1 MNKKNL
7 FDLLTL
13 KEKISSSKYIQKLRP
28 LNNEKL
34 KVIKILEQLND
45 LKENKDSKMSLSAW
59 ELKSAS
65 NIQEKIFDQIA
76 LAETRIENIEIEIR
90 SLEKKFIEHEI
101 RKKRAFDKSILIN
114 KVKKLENEKKI
125 DEELQTYRKSKFV

>member
-7 FDLLTL
+7 FDLLAL

-28 LNNEKL
+28 LNDEKF
-34 KVIKILEQLND
+34 KIMNILEQLND
-45 LKENKDSKMSLSAW
+45 LKENKNTSISMSAW

-76 LAETRIENIEIEIR
+76 IAETRIKNIKIEI
-90 SLEKKFIEHEI
+90 SNLEKKFVEHEI
-101 RKKRAFDKSILIN
+101 RKKRAFDKSLSIN
-114 KVKKLENEKKI
+114 KEKKLENDKKL
-125 DEELQTYRKSKFV
+125 DDELQTYSKVKFT

>member
-7 FDLLTL
+7 FDLLAL

-28 LNNEKL
+28 LNDEKF
-34 KVIKILEQLND
+34 KIMNILEQLND
-45 LKENKDSKMSLSAW
+45 LKENKNTSISMSAW

-76 LAETRIENIEIEIR
+76 IAETRIKNIKIEI
-90 SLEKKFIEHEI
+90 SDLEKKFVEHEI
-101 RKKRAFDKSILIN
+101 RKKRAFDKSLSIN
-114 KVKKLENEKKI
+114 KEKKLENDKKL
-125 DEELQTYRKSKFV
+125 DDELQTYSKGKFT

>member
-7 FDLLTL
+7 FDLLAL

-28 LNNEKL
+28 LNDEKL
-34 KVIKILEQLND
+34 KIMSILEQLND
-45 LKENKDSKMSLSAW
+45 LKENKNTSISMSAW

-76 LAETRIENIEIEIR
+76 IAETRIKNIKIEIND
-90 SLEKKFIEHEI
+90 LEKKFVEHEI
-101 RKKRAFDKSILIN
+101 RKKRAFDKSLSIN
-114 KVKKLENEKKI
+114 KEKKLENDKKL
-125 DEELQTYRKSKFV
+125 DDELQTYSKSKFI

>member
-7 FDLLTL
+7 FDLLAL

-28 LNNEKL
+28 LNDEKL
-34 KVIKILEQLND
+34 KIMNILKQLNV
-45 LKENKDSKMSLSAW
+45 LKENKNITISMSAW

-76 LAETRIENIEIEIR
+76 IAETRIKNIKIEI
-90 SLEKKFIEHEI
+90 SDLEKKFVEHEI
-101 RKKRAFDKSILIN
+101 RKKRAFDKSISIN
-114 KVKKLENEKKI
+114 KEKKLENDKKL
-125 DEELQTYRKSKFV
+125 DDELQTYSKSKFI

>member
-7 FDLLTL
+7 FDLLAL

-28 LNNEKL
+28 LNDEKL
-34 KVIKILEQLND
+34 KIMNILEQLNV
-45 LKENKDSKMSLSAW
+45 LKENKNTTISMSAW

-76 LAETRIENIEIEIR
+76 IAETRIKNIKIEI
-90 SLEKKFIEHEI
+90 SDLEKKFVEHEI
-101 RKKRAFDKSILIN
+101 RKKRAFDKSISIN
-114 KVKKLENEKKI
+114 KEKKLENDKKL
-125 DEELQTYRKSKFV
+125 DDELQTYSKGKFT

>member
-7 FDLLTL
+7 FDLLAL

-28 LNNEKL
+28 LNDEKF
-34 KVIKILEQLND
+34 KIMNILEQLND
-45 LKENKDSKMSLSAW
+45 LKENKNTSISMSAW

-76 LAETRIENIEIEIR
+76 IAETRIKNIKIEI
-90 SLEKKFIEHEI
+90 SDLEKKFVEHEI
-101 RKKRAFDKSILIN
+101 RKKRAFDKSLSIN
-114 KVKKLENEKKI
+114 NKKKLDDEKKS
-125 DEELQTYRKSKFV
+125 DDELQTYSKNKFI

>member
-7 FDLLTL
+7 FDLLAL

-28 LNNEKL
+28 LNDEKF
-34 KVIKILEQLND
+34 KIMNILEQLND
-45 LKENKDSKMSLSAW
+45 LKENKNTTISMSAW

-76 LAETRIENIEIEIR
+76 IAQNRIKNIKIEISE
-90 SLEKKFIEHEI
+90 LEKKFVEHEI
-101 RKKRAFDKSILIN
+101 RKKRAFDKSLSIN
-114 KVKKLENEKKI
+114 KDKKLENDKKL
-125 DEELQTYRKSKFV
+125 DDELQTYSKSKFI

>member
-7 FDLLTL
+7 FDLLAL

-28 LNNEKL
+28 LNDEKF
-34 KVIKILEQLND
+34 KIIKILEQLND
-45 LKENKDSKMSLSAW
+45 LKENKNTSISMSAW

-76 LAETRIENIEIEIR
+76 IAETRIKNIKIEI
-90 SLEKKFIEHEI
+90 SDLEKKFVEHEI
-101 RKKRAFDKSILIN
+101 RKKRAFDKSLSIN
-114 KVKKLENEKKI
+114 KEKKLENDKKL
-125 DEELQTYRKSKFV
+125 DDELQTYSKSKFI

>member
-7 FDLLTL
+7 FDLLAL

-28 LNNEKL
+28 LNDEKL
-34 KVIKILEQLND
+34 KIMSILEQLND
-45 LKENKDSKMSLSAW
+45 LKENKNTSISMSAW

-76 LAETRIENIEIEIR
+76 IAETRIKNIKIEI
-90 SLEKKFIEHEI
+90 SDLEKKFVEHEI
-101 RKKRAFDKSILIN
+101 RKKRAFDKSLSIN
-114 KVKKLENEKKI
+114 KEKKLENDKKL
-125 DEELQTYRKSKFV
+125 DDELQTYSKNKFT

>member
-7 FDLLTL
+7 FDLLAL

-28 LNNEKL
+28 LNDEKF
-34 KVIKILEQLND
+34 KIMNILEQLND
-45 LKENKDSKMSLSAW
+45 LKENKNTSISMSAW

-76 LAETRIENIEIEIR
+76 IAETRIKNIKIEI
-90 SLEKKFIEHEI
+90 SDLEKKFVEHEI
-101 RKKRAFDKSILIN
+101 RKKRAFDKSLSIN
-114 KVKKLENEKKI
+114 KEKKLENDKKL
-125 DEELQTYRKSKFV
+125 DDELQTFSKSKFI

>member
-7 FDLLTL
+7 FDLLAL

-28 LNNEKL
+28 LNDEKL
-34 KVIKILEQLND
+34 KIMNILEQLNV
-45 LKENKDSKMSLSAW
+45 LKENKNTTISMSAW

-76 LAETRIENIEIEIR
+76 IAETRIKNIKIEI
-90 SLEKKFIEHEI
+90 SDLEKKFVEHEI
-101 RKKRAFDKSILIN
+101 RKKRAFDKSISIN
-114 KVKKLENEKKI
+114 KEKKLENDKKL
-125 DEELQTYRKSKFV
+125 DDELQTYSKVKFT

>member
-7 FDLLTL
+7 FDLLAL

-28 LNNEKL
+28 LNDEKL
-34 KVIKILEQLND
+34 KITNILEQLND
-45 LKENKDSKMSLSAW
+45 LKENKNTSISMSAW

-76 LAETRIENIEIEIR
+76 IAETRIKNIKIEI
-90 SLEKKFIEHEI
+90 SDLEKKFVEHEI
-101 RKKRAFDKSILIN
+101 RKKRAFDKSLSIN
-114 KVKKLENEKKI
+114 KEKKLENDKKL
-125 DEELQTYRKSKFV
+125 DDELQTYSKSKFI

>member
-7 FDLLTL
+7 FDLLAL

-28 LNNEKL
+28 LNDEKF
-34 KVIKILEQLND
+34 KIMNILEQLND
-45 LKENKDSKMSLSAW
+45 LKENKNTSISMSAW

-76 LAETRIENIEIEIR
+76 IAETRIKNIKIEIR
-90 SLEKKFIEHEI
+90 NLEKKFVEHEI
-101 RKKRAFDKSILIN
+101 RKKRAFDKSLSIN
-114 KVKKLENEKKI
+114 KEKKLENEKKL
-125 DEELQTYRKSKFV
+125 DDELQTYSKSKFI

>member
-7 FDLLTL
+7 FDLLAL

-28 LNNEKL
+28 LNDEKL
-34 KVIKILEQLND
+34 KIMNILEQLNV
-45 LKENKDSKMSLSAW
+45 LKENKNTTISMSAW

-76 LAETRIENIEIEIR
+76 IAETRMKNIKIEI
-90 SLEKKFIEHEI
+90 SVLEKKFIEHEI
-101 RKKRAFDKSILIN
+101 RKKRAFDKSLSIN
-114 KVKKLENEKKI
+114 NEKKLENDKKL
-125 DEELQTYRKSKFV
+125 DDELQTYSKGKFT

>member
-7 FDLLTL
+7 FDLLAL

-28 LNNEKL
+28 LNDEKF
-34 KVIKILEQLND
+34 KIMNILEQLND
-45 LKENKDSKMSLSAW
+45 LKENKNTSISMSAW

-76 LAETRIENIEIEIR
+76 IAETRIKNIKIEIND
-90 SLEKKFIEHEI
+90 LEKKFVEHEI
-101 RKKRAFDKSILIN
+101 RKKRAFDKSLSIN
-114 KVKKLENEKKI
+114 KEKKLENDKKL
-125 DEELQTYRKSKFV
+125 DDELQTYSKSKFI

>member
-7 FDLLTL
+7 FDLLAL

-28 LNNEKL
+28 LNDEKL
-34 KVIKILEQLND
+34 KIMNILEQLNV
-45 LKENKDSKMSLSAW
+45 LKENKNTTISMSAW

-76 LAETRIENIEIEIR
+76 IAETRIKNIKIEI
-90 SLEKKFIEHEI
+90 SDLEKKFVEHEI
-101 RKKRAFDKSILIN
+101 RKKRAFDKSLSIN
-114 KVKKLENEKKI
+114 KEKKLENDKKL
-125 DEELQTYRKSKFV
+125 DDELQRYSKVKFT

>member
-7 FDLLTL
+7 FDLLAL

-28 LNNEKL
+28 LNDEKL
-34 KVIKILEQLND
+34 KIMNILEQLNV
-45 LKENKDSKMSLSAW
+45 LKENKNTTISMSAW

-76 LAETRIENIEIEIR
+76 IAETRIKNIKIEI
-90 SLEKKFIEHEI
+90 SDLEKKFVEHEI
-101 RKKRAFDKSILIN
+101 RKKRAFDKSLSIN
-114 KVKKLENEKKI
+114 KEKKLENDKKL
-125 DEELQTYRKSKFV
+125 DDELQTYSKSKFI

>member
-7 FDLLTL
+7 FDLLAL

-28 LNNEKL
+28 LNDEKF
-34 KVIKILEQLND
+34 KIMKILEQLND
-45 LKENKDSKMSLSAW
+45 LKENKNTSISMSAW

-76 LAETRIENIEIEIR
+76 IAETRIKNIKIEI
-90 SLEKKFIEHEI
+90 SDLEKKFVEHEI
-101 RKKRAFDKSILIN
+101 RKKRAFDKSLSIN
-114 KVKKLENEKKI
+114 KEKKLENDKKL
-125 DEELQTYRKSKFV
+125 DDELQTFSKSKFI

>member
-7 FDLLTL
+7 FDLLAL

-28 LNNEKL
+28 LNDEKF
-34 KVIKILEQLND
+34 KIMNILEQLND
-45 LKENKDSKMSLSAW
+45 LKENKNTSISMSAW

-76 LAETRIENIEIEIR
+76 IAETRIKNIKIEI
-90 SLEKKFIEHEI
+90 SDLEKKFVEHEI
-101 RKKRAFDKSILIN
+101 RKKRAFDKSLSIN
-114 KVKKLENEKKI
+114 KERKLENDKKL
-125 DEELQTYRKSKFV
+125 DDELQTYSKSKFI

>member
-7 FDLLTL
+7 FDLLAL

-28 LNNEKL
+28 LNDEKL
-34 KVIKILEQLND
+34 KIIKILEQLND
-45 LKENKDSKMSLSAW
+45 LKENKNTSISMSAW

-76 LAETRIENIEIEIR
+76 IAETRIKNIKIEI
-90 SLEKKFIEHEI
+90 SNLEKKFVEHEI
-101 RKKRAFDKSILIN
+101 RKKRAFDKSLSMN
-114 KVKKLENEKKI
+114 KEKKLENNKKS
-125 DEELQTYRKSKFV
+125 DDELQTYSKSKFI

>member
-7 FDLLTL
+7 FDLLAL

-28 LNNEKL
+28 LNDEKL
-34 KVIKILEQLND
+34 KIINILEQLND
-45 LKENKDSKMSLSAW
+45 LKENKNTSISISAW

-76 LAETRIENIEIEIR
+76 IAETRIKNIKIEI
-90 SLEKKFIEHEI
+90 SDLEKKFVEHEI
-101 RKKRAFDKSILIN
+101 RKKRAFDKSLSIN
-114 KVKKLENEKKI
+114 KDKKLENDKKL
-125 DEELQTYRKSKFV
+125 DDELQTYSKSKFI

>member
-28 LNNEKL
+28 LNDEKL

-76 LAETRIENIEIEIR
+76 LAETRIKNIEIEIK

>member
-7 FDLLTL
+7 FDLLAL

-28 LNNEKL
+28 LNDEKL
-34 KVIKILEQLND
+34 KIMNILEQLNV
-45 LKENKDSKMSLSAW
+45 LKENKNTTISMSAW

-76 LAETRIENIEIEIR
+76 IAETRIKNIKIEI
-90 SLEKKFIEHEI
+90 SDLEKKFVEHEI
-101 RKKRAFDKSILIN
+101 RKKRAFDKSLSIN
-114 KVKKLENEKKI
+114 KEKKLENDKKL
-125 DEELQTYRKSKFV
+125 DDELQTYSKVKFT

>member
-7 FDLLTL
+7 FDLLAL

-28 LNNEKL
+28 LNDEKF
-34 KVIKILEQLND
+34 KIIKILEQLND
-45 LKENKDSKMSLSAW
+45 LKENKNTSISMSAW

-76 LAETRIENIEIEIR
+76 IAETRIKNIKIEI
-90 SLEKKFIEHEI
+90 SDLEKKFVEHEI
-101 RKKRAFDKSILIN
+101 RKKRAFDKSLSIN
-114 KVKKLENEKKI
+114 KEKKLDNDKKL
-125 DEELQTYRKSKFV
+125 DDELQTYSKSKFI